1 MKKQGLQLHQ
11 VLGIIAILAVLGLTI
26 YIALQRTQLLSEAG
40 ATEDPK
46 FINVLNENADGF
58 TVAWV
63 TTKST
68 QGAVI
73 LPDENLTFVEK
84 EEKSKTH
91 IIEITGLQAGKRYAF
106 RVLSGTVVDDNQGV
120 NYEAFTTK
128 YQFPIENKLLFG
140 RIFGKDSITP
150 LTDGYVTI
158 HAETDGIITN
168 KIYSQ
173 LNDQGG
179 WQIDY
184 SLLLSKILTQR
195 FDVTQKALVTLSIY
209 SPEIIDPVTRS
220 YDIKLSETLQIT
232 DIFLGEDVPWEL
244 PAIEDESIQIEE

>member
-11 VLGIIAILAVLGLTI
+11 VLGIIAILAVLGLTV
-26 YIALQRTQLLSEAG
+26 YIAIQRTQLLSEAG
-40 ATEDPK
+40 ASEDPK

-58 TVAWV
+58 TIGWV

-68 QGAVI
+68 QGAI
-73 LPDENLTFVEK
+73 LLPEEGLTFVEK

-91 IIEITGLQAGKRYAF
+91 LIEITGLEAGKRYAF
-106 RVLSGTVVDDNQGV
+106 QVLSGTILDDNAGV

-128 YQFPIENKLLFG
+128 YQFPVENKLLFG
-140 RIFGKDSITP
+140 RIFGKDSVTP
-150 LTDGYVTI
+150 LSDGYVTI
-158 HAETDGIITN
+158 HAEVNGVTTN

-173 LNDQGG
+173 LNEQGG
-179 WQIDY
+179 WQLDY
-184 SLLLSKILTQR
+184 SLLLSKTLTQR

-209 SPEIIDPVTRS
+209 SPEITDPVTRS

-244 PAIEDESIQIEE
+244 PAIEDESIQVQP